1 MSNFVGYKPSPLSIL
16 VQGAKNIFK
25 SRGKNPTPGTINT
38 VPIAKNLT
46 TKRNIQDK
54 VVAAVD
60 KGVKAA
66 NVPPSLRGT
75 QSASKMKKE
84 KSKELK
90 DYSYTADKYEN
101 KAKGGRVGLK
111 FGSKKKSNI
120 QKIKETFG
128 PGSSNPKKSAAK
140 KKKSFPDLNKDG
152 KVTFADVLKGRG
164 VKRA

>member
-152 KVTFADVLKGRG
+152 KVTFADILKGRG
-164 VKRA
+164 VKRG

>member
-75 QSASKMKKE
+75 Q
-84 KSKELK
+84 
-90 DYSYTADKYEN
+90 
-101 KAKGGRVGLK
+101 
-111 FGSKKKSNI
+111 
-120 QKIKETFG
+120 
-128 PGSSNPKKSAAK
+128 
-140 KKKSFPDLNKDG
+140 
-152 KVTFADVLKGRG
+152 
-164 VKRA
+164 